1 MLRPNLA
8 LIIAAAALL
17 SGCEMIGIESP
28 EKVAASREADGKATG
43 AACRHAGRAIEDCFV
58 LNRKSD
64 RAAIFEGW
72 REMNDYMRE
81 NKIDAVAPQL
91 GAQTAAGVANTAGS
105 RIAPTDR
112 PAPQPA
118 AKTEAKVETKIDA
131 KPGAT
136 AHAS

>member
-8 LIIAAAALL
+8 VIIAAAALL

-28 EKVAASREADGKATG
+28 EKVAAAREADGKATG

-81 NKIDAVAPQL
+81 NKIDVVAPTLPPPGL
-91 GAQTAAGVANTAGS
+91 GAPKKDAQAASDDDGDDA
-105 RIAPTDR
+105 
-112 PAPQPA
+112 
-118 AKTEAKVETKIDA
+118 DA
-131 KPGAT
+131 KKKHTDAG
-136 AHAS
+136 H